1 MALADKKCPHCGKW
15 NSGSALTCD
24 CGYSFQANQPPPG
37 GRSKQSKL
45 GIASFIIGI
54 VYILF
59 LFALLGIPWLS
70 SLRLFSSL
78 SLIGL
83 FLNLVGVG
91 LGIAAVFRKTEKKTF
106 GILGLVINGLVVT
119 LLFAL
124 FVILRISPPMPLG
137 IW

>member
-1 MALADKKCPHCGKW
+1 MTLADKKCPHCGKW

-24 CGYSFQANQPPPG
+24 CGYAFQANQLPPSG
-37 GRSKQSKL
+37 KAKQSKL

-59 LFALLGIPWLS
+59 LFAYLGISWFSLLS
-70 SLRLFSSL
+70 LFPTL
-78 SLIGL
+78 SLIVL
-83 FLNLVGVG
+83 FLNLVGVW

-106 GILGLVINGLVVT
+106 GIIGLAINGLAVI

-124 FVILRISPPMPLG
+124 FVILRISPPMP
-137 IW
+137 IDF